1 MMMLIGP
8 RHSSGAH
15 DFRAPLEWRGPMTV
29 VFHEARDRW
38 IRGLLARNPC
48 AIGIEP
54 VHTRADSCGLRGL
67 PPRAIRR
74 KSHFAPGGLIVF
86 RTAYVDGPRSA
97 RAFLERVPGRVRS
110 YVRSVDA
117 ARHDR
122 CQDGIRYPGSKRA

>member
-1 MMMLIGP
+1 FSPGPLPIIGVRRGIMQSRAHDDAHRTAP
-8 RHSSGAH
+8 HSSGAH

-48 AIGIEP
+48 AIVIEP

-97 RAFLERVPGRVRS
+97 RA
-110 YVRSVDA
+110 
-117 ARHDR
+117 
-122 CQDGIRYPGSKRA
+122 